1 MLMWWSLWPLTLLL
15 SLIIRSVSSFR
26 GCFVSKRS
34 SFLSF
39 VVHRMVWHWRGTDGG
54 RLSAPFDSKQDYF
67 LSSKREALFRPRS
80 AFSLSHTLSLSLR
93 HTLSH
98 SLSDTRLKSK
108 TCHEVPWAAAAAKD
122 FSIKIFFSFF
132 VKSLALARL
141 LMAVVVVVTI
151 VVVADVVDV
160 VTDVA
165 VVSAFS
171 GVTKVFEAW
180 TETRRSFKLAFKSFF
195 FIHSLRKVLT
205 RLSYI

>member
-1 MLMWWSLWPLTLLL
+1 MLVWWSLWPLKLLL
-15 SLIIRSVSSFR
+15 RLMVIQSVSSFR
-26 GCFVSKRS
+26 GCLVSKRS

-108 TCHEVPWAAAAAKD
+108 TCQEVPWAAAAAKD
-122 FSIKIFFSFF
+122 FSIKIFFFLLCQKSCSRAASDGCCCCCCNWCCCCYWCCCCFGFF
-132 VKSLALARL
+132 RCY
-141 LMAVVVVVTI
+141 
-151 VVVADVVDV
+151 
-160 VTDVA
+160 
-165 VVSAFS
+165 
-171 GVTKVFEAW
+171 
-180 TETRRSFKLAFKSFF
+180 KSFRGLNRNSPKF
-195 FIHSLRKVLT
+195 
-205 RLSYI
+205 